1 MALSHRKLDLLS
13 QVRFGV
19 ERFSMKRDIQERI
32 RFFRS
37 FLSHPRQ
44 VGAVLPTSRWA
55 VRDMLD
61 MANLPQARHVAEI
74 GAGTGAYTGEILKR
88 LRPDAR
94 FLAFEID
101 PDLASTLSERFADDP
116 RIEIINDSAAN
127 IETHLEGAKLDVI
140 VSAIPFTSLPEDAKE
155 SVFRAAAQALAPEGV
170 MVQIQYSTV
179 LQRELTR
186 RFASVR
192 RRLSPLNVPPAFLY
206 ACRMPLLQEEAPQ
219 R

>member
-1 MALSHRKLDLLS
+1 
-13 QVRFGV
+13 
-19 ERFSMKRDIQERI
+19 MKRDIQERV

-37 FLSHPRQ
+37 FLTHPRQ
-44 VGAVLPTSRWA
+44 VGAILPTSRWA

-61 MANLPQARHVAEI
+61 MANLPRARNVAEF
-74 GAGTGAYTGEILKR
+74 GAGTGVYTGEILKR
-88 LRPDAR
+88 LRPEAR

-101 PDLASTLSERFADDP
+101 PNLAAVLSERFEDP
-116 RIEIINDSAAN
+116 RLEIINDSAEN
-127 IETHLEGAKLDVI
+127 VEDYLNGAKADVI
-140 VSAIPFTSLPEDAKE
+140 VSAVPFTSLPENAKE
-155 SVFRAAAQALAPEGV
+155 SVFRAAARALAPEGV

-179 LQRELTR
+179 LQKDLTR

-206 ACRMPLLQEEAPQ
+206 ACRKHLLQEATQ

>member
-1 MALSHRKLDLLS
+1 
-13 QVRFGV
+13 
-19 ERFSMKRDIQERI
+19 MKRDIQERI

-37 FLSHPRQ
+37 FLAHPRQ

-61 MANLPQARHVAEI
+61 MANFAEARYVAEL
-74 GAGTGAYTGEILKR
+74 GAGTGVYTGEILKR
-88 LRPDAR
+88 LRADAD

-101 PDLASTLSERFADDP
+101 PNLVATLRERFDDP
-116 RIEIINDSAAN
+116 RIRIINDSAEN
-127 IETHLEGAKLDVI
+127 IENYLNGAKADII

-155 SVFRAAAQALAPEGV
+155 SVFRAAARALAPEGV
-170 MVQIQYSTV
+170 MVQIQYSTM
-179 LQRELTR
+179 LQRDLTR

-206 ACRMPLLQEEAPQ
+206 ACRVPLLQKEAPQ

>member
-1 MALSHRKLDLLS
+1 
-13 QVRFGV
+13 
-19 ERFSMKRDIQERI
+19 MKRDIQERL

-61 MANLPQARHVAEI
+61 MADLPQAHYVAEI
-74 GAGTGAYTGEILKR
+74 GAGTGAYTGEILKQ

-101 PDLASTLSERFADDP
+101 PDLAAVLSGRFEDP
-116 RIEIINDSAAN
+116 RLQIINDSAEN
-127 IETHLEGAKLDVI
+127 IEDYLDGAKVDVI
-140 VSAIPFTSLPEDAKE
+140 VSAVPFTSLPQDAKE
-155 SVFRAAAQALAPEGV
+155 SVFRAAARALAPEGV

-179 LQRELTR
+179 LQGDLTQ

-192 RRLSPLNVPPAFLY
+192 RRVSPLNVPPAFLY
-206 ACRMPLLQEEAPQ
+206 ACRMPLLQEAPQ

>member
-1 MALSHRKLDLLS
+1 
-13 QVRFGV
+13 
-19 ERFSMKRDIQERI
+19 MKKDIQERL

-37 FLSHPRQ
+37 FLANPRQ

-55 VRDMLD
+55 VRDMLS
-61 MANLPQARHVAEI
+61 MANLPQARCVVEL
-74 GAGTGAYTGEILKR
+74 GAGTGPYTGEILKQ

-101 PDLASTLSERFADDP
+101 PDLAAVLSERFEDP
-116 RIEIINDSAAN
+116 RLRVINDSAAN
-127 IETHLEGAKLDVI
+127 MENYLNGTKVDAI
-140 VSAIPFTSLPEDAKE
+140 VSAIPFTSLLEDAKQD
-155 SVFRAAAQALAPEGV
+155 VFREVSQVLAPEGV

-179 LQRELTR
+179 LQEELTQ

-192 RRLSPLNVPPAFLY
+192 RRFSPLNVPPAFLY
-206 ACRMPLLQEEAPQ
+206 ACRTPLLQEALQ

>member
-1 MALSHRKLDLLS
+1 
-13 QVRFGV
+13 
-19 ERFSMKRDIQERI
+19 MKRDIQERI

-37 FLSHPRQ
+37 FLANPRQ

-61 MANLPQARHVAEI
+61 MTDLPQARHVALL
-74 GAGTGAYTGEILKR
+74 GAGTGAETGEILKR

-101 PDLASTLSERFADDP
+101 PDLSAVLSERFEDP
-116 RIEIINDSAAN
+116 RLEIINDSAEN
-127 IETHLEGAKLDVI
+127 IEDYLDGAKMDVI
-140 VSAIPFTSLPEDAKE
+140 VSAIPFTSLPQDAKQN
-155 SVFRAAAQALAPEGV
+155 VFREAARALAPEGV
-170 MVQIQYSTV
+170 MVLIQYSTV
-179 LQRELTR
+179 LQRDLTR

-192 RRLSPLNVPPAFLY
+192 RRVSPLNVPPAFLY
-206 ACRMPLLQEEAPQ
+206 ACRSPLPQEALQ

>member
-1 MALSHRKLDLLS
+1 
-13 QVRFGV
+13 
-19 ERFSMKRDIQERI
+19 MKRDIQERI

-37 FLSHPRQ
+37 FLAHPRQ

-61 MANLPQARHVAEI
+61 MANFAGARYVAEL
-74 GAGTGAYTGEILKR
+74 GAGTGVYTGEILKR
-88 LRPDAR
+88 LRADAD

-101 PDLASTLSERFADDP
+101 PNLVATLRERFDDP
-116 RIEIINDSAAN
+116 RIRIINDSAEN
-127 IETHLEGAKLDVI
+127 IENYLNGAVDII

-155 SVFRAAAQALAPEGV
+155 SVFRAAARALAPEGV
-170 MVQIQYSTV
+170 MVQIQYSTM
-179 LQRELTR
+179 LQRDLTR

-206 ACRMPLLQEEAPQ
+206 ACRMPLPQEAPQ

>member
-1 MALSHRKLDLLS
+1 
-13 QVRFGV
+13 
-19 ERFSMKRDIQERI
+19 MKRDIQERV

-37 FLSHPRQ
+37 FLANPRQ

-55 VRDMLD
+55 VQDMLS
-61 MANLPQARHVAEI
+61 MANLPQARCIVEL

-101 PDLASTLSERFADDP
+101 PDLAAVLSERFEDP
-116 RIEIINDSAAN
+116 RLQVINDSVEN
-127 IETHLEGAKLDVI
+127 IENYLNGAKVDVMI
-140 VSAIPFTSLPEDAKE
+140 SAIPFTSLPEDAKQ
-155 SVFRAAAQALAPEGV
+155 SIFREVARVLAPEGV
-170 MVQIQYSTV
+170 LVQIQYSTV
-179 LQRELTR
+179 VQEEFTQ

-192 RRLSPLNVPPAFLY
+192 RRFSPLNVPPAFLY
-206 ACRMPLLQEEAPQ
+206 ACRAPRLQEASQ

>member
-1 MALSHRKLDLLS
+1 
-13 QVRFGV
+13 
-19 ERFSMKRDIQERI
+19 MKRDLQERI

-37 FLSHPRQ
+37 FLANPRR

-55 VRDMLD
+55 VQDMLD
-61 MANLPQARHVAEI
+61 MANLSQARHVAEL

-101 PDLASTLSERFADDP
+101 PDLAAVISERFDDP
-116 RIEIINDSAAN
+116 RLQVINDSVEN
-127 IETHLEGAKLDVI
+127 IEDYLDGAKVDVA
-140 VSAIPFTSLPEDAKE
+140 VSAIPFTSLPEDAKLNI
-155 SVFRAAAQALAPEGV
+155 FRAVAKVLASEGV

-179 LQRELTR
+179 MQEELTQ

-206 ACRMPLLQEEAPQ
+206 ACRAPRLQEAS
-219 R
+219 

>member
-1 MALSHRKLDLLS
+1 
-13 QVRFGV
+13 
-19 ERFSMKRDIQERI
+19 MKKDIQERL

-37 FLSHPRQ
+37 FLANPRQ

-55 VRDMLD
+55 VRDMLS
-61 MANLPQARHVAEI
+61 MANLPQARCAVEL
-74 GAGTGAYTGEILKR
+74 GAGTGPYTGEILKQ

-101 PDLASTLSERFADDP
+101 PDLAAVLSERFEDP
-116 RIEIINDSAAN
+116 RLRVINDSAAN
-127 IETHLEGAKLDVI
+127 MENYLHGTKVDAI
-140 VSAIPFTSLPEDAKE
+140 VSAIPFTSLLEDAKQD
-155 SVFRAAAQALAPEGV
+155 VFREVSQVLAPEGV

-179 LQRELTR
+179 LQEELTQ

-192 RRLSPLNVPPAFLY
+192 RRFSPLNVPPAFLY
-206 ACRMPLLQEEAPQ
+206 ACRTPLLQEALQ

>member
-1 MALSHRKLDLLS
+1 
-13 QVRFGV
+13 
-19 ERFSMKRDIQERI
+19 MKKDIQERL

-37 FLSHPRQ
+37 FLANPRQ

-55 VRDMLD
+55 VRDMLS
-61 MANLPQARHVAEI
+61 MADLPQARLVAEI

-88 LRPDAR
+88 LRPDAS

-101 PDLASTLSERFADDP
+101 PNLAAVLSERFEDP
-116 RIEIINDSAAN
+116 RLRVVNDSAAN
-127 IETHLEGAKLDVI
+127 IEDYLDGAKVDVI
-140 VSAIPFTSLPEDAKE
+140 ISAIPFTSLPEDAKQD
-155 SVFRAAAQALAPEGV
+155 VFGEVSRVLAPEGV

-179 LQRELTR
+179 MQGELTQ

-192 RRLSPLNVPPAFLY
+192 RRFSPLNVPPAFLY
-206 ACRMPLLQEEAPQ
+206 ACRAPLLQEAPQ

>member
-1 MALSHRKLDLLS
+1 
-13 QVRFGV
+13 
-19 ERFSMKRDIQERI
+19 MKRNIQERI

-37 FLSHPRQ
+37 FLANPRR

-55 VRDMLD
+55 VQDMLD
-61 MANLPQARHVAEI
+61 MANLPQARCVAEL

-88 LRPDAR
+88 LRPDAS

-101 PDLASTLSERFADDP
+101 PNLAAVLSERFEDP
-116 RIEIINDSAAN
+116 RLRVVNDSAAN
-127 IETHLEGAKLDVI
+127 IEDYLDGAKVDVI
-140 VSAIPFTSLPEDAKE
+140 ISAIPFTSLPEDAKQD
-155 SVFRAAAQALAPEGV
+155 VFGEVSRVLAPEGV

-179 LQRELTR
+179 MQGELTQ

-192 RRLSPLNVPPAFLY
+192 RRFSPLNVPPAFLY
-206 ACRMPLLQEEAPQ
+206 ACRAPLLQEAPQ

>member
-1 MALSHRKLDLLS
+1 
-13 QVRFGV
+13 
-19 ERFSMKRDIQERI
+19 MKRDIQERL

-37 FLSHPRQ
+37 FLANPRQ

-61 MANLPQARHVAEI
+61 MADLPQASLVAEI
-74 GAGTGAYTGEILKR
+74 GAGTGAYTGEILKQ
-88 LRPDAR
+88 LRHDAR

-101 PDLASTLSERFADDP
+101 PELAAVLSGRFDDP
-116 RIEIINDSAAN
+116 RMETINDSAEN
-127 IETHLEGAKLDVI
+127 IEDYLDGDKVDVI
-140 VSAIPFTSLPEDAKE
+140 VSAVPFTSLPKGAKE

-170 MVQIQYSTV
+170 MVQIQYSTT
-179 LQRELTR
+179 LQKELTQ

-206 ACRMPLLQEEAPQ
+206 ACRAPHAEVL

>member
-1 MALSHRKLDLLS
+1 
-13 QVRFGV
+13 
-19 ERFSMKRDIQERI
+19 MKRDIQQRL

-37 FLSHPRQ
+37 FLANPRQ

-55 VRDMLD
+55 VRDMLG
-61 MANLPQARHVAEI
+61 MANLPQARLVAEI

-88 LRPDAR
+88 LHPEAR

-101 PDLASTLSERFADDP
+101 PDLAAVLSESFDDP
-116 RIEIINDSAAN
+116 RLETLNDSAAN
-127 IETHLEGAKLDVI
+127 IEEYLDGDKVDVI
-140 VSAIPFTSLPEDAKE
+140 VSAVPFTSLPADAKE
-155 SVFRAAAQALAPEGV
+155 SVFRAAARALGPEGV

-179 LQRELTR
+179 LQEELTR

-206 ACRMPLLQEEAPQ
+206 ACRKPLNGEAL
-219 R
+219 